1 MIPIHSRRL
10 MLGALSAI
18 LLTASGCSDGKS
30 VQTRAV
36 APKSTLK
43 TKTYIESLPVYDS
56 SGKTWLPLEPAANS
70 LGYRVVEEPGGG
82 GYVKIGYSDVL
93 YKVRSGS
100 PNAYSWGEPCV
111 LPDAPD
117 LKNGKIYMT
126 AAALSK
132 LFHSRVSVTPSTG
145 EVFIS
150 TPKDQE
156 NTNSSVPE
164 SGTGS
169 GQAGTSG
176 GTGLI
181 ESKGADGNAGAARD
195 NRSVQLKSD
204 GSIMRIQNLSPSDAA
219 SLVSYAKQ
227 FLGVP
232 YEFGAAPYEESKTFD
247 CSSFTR
253 HVFKKFG
260 KDLPR
265 LAKDQDNLGT
275 KVTRQQLQPGDLIF
289 FTVPGRFEKDT
300 IPGHVGIYIGD
311 GKFIH
316 TWGNPG
322 VQISE
327 LDSGY
332 WNGVILGMRRIF

>member
-1 MIPIHSRRL
+1 MIPIHSRKL
-10 MLGALSAI
+10 LLGAISAI
-18 LLTASGCSDGKS
+18 LLTASGCSTGS
-30 VQTRAV
+30 NVQTRSASQ
-36 APKSTLK
+36 KSALH

-56 SGKTWLPLEPAANS
+56 SGRTWLPLEPAANS

-93 YKVRSGS
+93 YKVRAGS
-100 PNAYSWGEPCV
+100 PNAFSWGKPCV

-117 LKNGKIYMT
+117 LKNGKLYMT

-132 LFHSRVSVTPSTG
+132 LFHSRVSITPGTG
-145 EVFIS
+145 EVYLT
-150 TPKDQE
+150 TPKDQKVTDHSTTK
-156 NTNSSVPE
+156 NGNE
-164 SGTGS
+164 SGQTGTAGRTGVITPKAAGEGS
-169 GQAGTSG
+169 GM
-176 GTGLI
+176 
-181 ESKGADGNAGAARD
+181 
-195 NRSVQLKSD
+195 VQDSHGVRLKSESD
-204 GSIMRIQNLSPSDAA
+204 LLRIQNLSSADAVK
-219 SLVSYAKQ
+219 LVSYAKQ

-265 LAKDQDNLGT
+265 LAKDQDKIGQ
-275 KVTRQQLQPGDLIF
+275 KVTRQQLETGDLIF

-332 WNGVILGMRRIF
+332 WNGVILDMRRVF